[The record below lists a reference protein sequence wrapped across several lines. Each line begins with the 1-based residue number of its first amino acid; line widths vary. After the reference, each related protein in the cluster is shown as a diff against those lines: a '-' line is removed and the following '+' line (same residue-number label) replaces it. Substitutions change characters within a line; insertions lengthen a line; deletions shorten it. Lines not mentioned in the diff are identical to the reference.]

1 MTIHEM
7 LVTISFTTER
17 FLWRNDKNKQLQ
29 FNVLNLSMTWSF
41 RIHSNMMIWC
51 SRNIQYYYQCWKQ
64 LCCHHT
70 DPKLSNTSLLFVI

>member
-7 LVTISFTTER
+7 LVTKFYHRTISM
-17 FLWRNDKNKQLQ
+17 KKQLQ

-41 RIHSNMMIWC
+41 RNHSNMMIWC

-64 LCCHHT
+64 LCCHQT
-70 DPKLSNTSLLFVI
+70 DPKLLNTSLLFVI